1 MPGGAGEE
9 HAGII
14 MATDL
19 QTLSNELAGTVERA
33 SRSIV
38 AVHGRRGI
46 GSSGITW
53 RDNLIITSSEGVRA
67 EEGIKLLLPDG
78 RSTTARLRGRDSG
91 TDLAVLEADANSLA
105 PLEFAGESNL
115 KPGQLALAV
124 GRTAN
129 TGPIAS
135 FGIVSGVSGE
145 WKTWRGGK
153 LDPFVRLDISAYPTL
168 SGGAA
173 LDTAGNLIG
182 MVSTGLSR
190 SSVFAVT
197 HGTIDRIAGKLSQ
210 QGYVS
215 RGFLGV
221 ALQPVALPPQQR
233 EHLGQDAAIMLL
245 GIEPEG
251 PASLGGLILGDVLV
265 TGDGAPLPQ
274 PEALADL
281 LERTPPGQ
289 TVKFKLLRAGILQ
302 DLDVR
307 VGERPSRR
315 R

>member
-1 MPGGAGEE
+1 MPKAPGKAHPGV
-9 HAGII
+9 II
-14 MATDL
+14 ATDL
-19 QTLSNELAGTVERA
+19 VNLSNTLAETVERA
-33 SRSIV
+33 SASIV
-38 AVHGRRGI
+38 AVHARRGI
-46 GSSGITW
+46 GSSGIAW
-53 RDNLIITSSEGVRA
+53 RDNLILTSSEGVRT
-67 EEGIKLLLPDG
+67 EEGIKVVLPDG
-78 RSTTARLRGRDSG
+78 RVTTARLRGRDSG
-91 TDLAVLEADANSLA
+91 TDLAVLETDATGLRPLDFADDSA
-105 PLEFAGESNL
+105 L
-115 KPGQLALAV
+115 KAGQLALAV

-135 FGIVSGVSGE
+135 FGIISGLSGE

-173 LDTAGNLIG
+173 LNADGHLIG
-182 MVSTGLSR
+182 LVSTGLSR

-197 HGTIDRIAGKLSQ
+197 RSTIDRIAGKLSQ

-221 ALQPVALPPQQR
+221 AVQPVALPPHMK
-233 EHLGQDAAIMLL
+233 EKAGQDTGIMLL
-245 GIEPEG
+245 GIEPDG
-251 PASLGGLILGDVLV
+251 PAAVGGLIMGDVLV
-265 TGDGAPLPQ
+265 SGDGQSLAQ

-281 LERTPPGQ
+281 LERTPAGQ
-289 TVKFKLLRAGILQ
+289 IVKFKVLRAGELQ

-307 VGERPSRR
+307 IGERPNRR

>member
-1 MPGGAGEE
+1 MPDAHSKD
-9 HAGII
+9 HAGVI
-14 MATDL
+14 MATEL
-19 QTLSNELAGTVERA
+19 QNLSNELAATVERA
-33 SRSIV
+33 AASIV
-38 AVHGRRGI
+38 AVHARRGI
-46 GSSGITW
+46 GSSGIVW
-53 RDNLIITSSEGVRA
+53 RDNLILTSSEGVRA
-67 EEGIKLLLPDG
+67 EEGLKLVLPDG
-78 RSTTARLRGRDSG
+78 SVTTARLRGRDSG
-91 TDLAVLEADANSLA
+91 TDLAVLETNANGLR
-105 PLEFAGESNL
+105 PLEFAGDTAL
-115 KPGQLALAV
+115 KAGQLTVAV

-153 LDPFVRLDISAYPTL
+153 IDPFVRLDISAYPTL

-173 LDTAGNLIG
+173 LDAGGNLIG

-197 HGTIDRIAGKLSQ
+197 RSTIDRIAGKLTQ
-210 QGYVS
+210 EGYVS

-221 ALQPVALPPQQR
+221 ALQPVALPPHSQEQ
-233 EHLGQDAAIMLL
+233 LKQDTGIMLL

-251 PASLGGLILGDVLV
+251 PGAVGGLILGDVLV
-265 TGDGAPLPQ
+265 AGDGHSLAQ
-274 PEALADL
+274 PEALAEL
-281 LERTPPGQ
+281 LERTPAGQ
-289 TVKFKLLRAGILQ
+289 VVKFKVLRAGVLQ

>member
-1 MPGGAGEE
+1 MTTE
-9 HAGII
+9 
-14 MATDL
+14 L
-19 QTLSNELAGTVERA
+19 VNLSNELAETVERA
-33 SRSIV
+33 AASIV

-46 GSSGITW
+46 GSSGMVW
-53 RDNLIITSSEGVRA
+53 RDNLILTSSEGVRA
-67 EEGIKLLLPDG
+67 EEGIRITLPDG
-78 RSTTARLRGRDSG
+78 RVIAGRLRGRDSG
-91 TDLAVLEADANSLA
+91 TDLAVLEADVSGLR
-105 PLEFAGESNL
+105 PLEFAADIAL
-115 KPGQLALAV
+115 KAGQLALAV

-135 FGIVSGVSGE
+135 FGIISGVSGE

-173 LDTAGNLIG
+173 LDASGNPIG
-182 MVSTGLSR
+182 VVSTGLSR

-197 HGTIDRIAGKLSQ
+197 RGTIDRIAGKLSQ

-221 ALQPVALPPQQR
+221 ALQPVALPPAMK
-233 EHLGQDAAIMLL
+233 EPLKQDTGIMLL
-245 GIEPEG
+245 AVEADG
-251 PASLGGLILGDVLV
+251 PAAAGGLILGDVLV
-265 TGDGAPLPQ
+265 GGDGQPLAQ

-281 LERTPPGQ
+281 LERTPAGQ
-289 TVKFKLLRAGILQ
+289 VVKFKLLRAGAVQ

>member
-1 MPGGAGEE
+1 
-9 HAGII
+9 

-19 QTLSNELAGTVERA
+19 ANLSNTLAETVERA
-33 SRSIV
+33 ARSIV
-38 AVHGRRGI
+38 AVHARRGI
-46 GSSGITW
+46 GTSGIAW
-53 RDNLIITSSEGVRA
+53 RDNLILASSEGVRA
-67 EEGIKLLLPDG
+67 EDNIKLLLPDG
-78 RSTTARLRGRDSG
+78 RLATARLRGRDSG
-91 TDLAVLEADANSLA
+91 TDLAVLETDADGLV
-105 PLEFAGESNL
+105 PLEFANDTVL
-115 KPGQLALAV
+115 KAGQLALAV

-153 LDPFVRLDISAYPTL
+153 LDPFIRLDISAYPTL

-173 LDTAGNLIG
+173 LDASGNLIG
-182 MVSTGLSR
+182 MISTGLSR

-197 HGTIDRIAGKLSQ
+197 RGTIDRIAGKLSQ

-221 ALQPVALPPQQR
+221 ALQPVALPAQLR
-233 EHLGQDAAIMLL
+233 EHLGQDGAIMLL
-245 GIEPEG
+245 GVEPEG
-251 PASLGGLILGDVLV
+251 PASAGGLILGDVLV
-265 TGDGAPLPQ
+265 AADGQPLAQ

-289 TVKFKLLRAGILQ
+289 VVKFKLLRAGILQ
-302 DLDVR
+302 DVDVR
-307 VGERPSRR
+307 IGERPSRGR
-315 R
+315 

>member
-1 MPGGAGEE
+1 
-9 HAGII
+9 
-14 MATDL
+14 
-19 QTLSNELAGTVERA
+19 
-33 SRSIV
+33 V
-38 AVHGRRGI
+38 AVHARRGI
-46 GSSGITW
+46 GSSGIAW
-53 RDNLIITSSEGVRA
+53 RDNLILTSSEGVRA

-78 RSTTARLRGRDSG
+78 SVATARLRGRDSG
-91 TDLAVLEADANSLA
+91 TDLAVLETDASGLR
-105 PLEFAGESNL
+105 PLEFAGDIAL
-115 KPGQLALAV
+115 RAGQLALAV

-173 LDTAGNLIG
+173 VDAGGNLIG
-182 MVSTGLSR
+182 LVSTGLSR
-190 SSVFAVT
+190 SSVFAIT
-197 HGTIDRIAGKLSQ
+197 GSTIDRIAGKLSQ

-221 ALQPVALPPQQR
+221 SLQPVALPQPMKEQ
-233 EHLGQDAAIMLL
+233 LKQDSGIMLL

-251 PASLGGLILGDVLV
+251 PGAVGGLILGDVLV
-265 TGDGAPLPQ
+265 NGDGQSLAQ
-274 PEALADL
+274 PEALAEL
-281 LERTPPGQ
+281 LERAPAGQ
-289 TVKFKLLRAGILQ
+289 IVKFKLLRAGVLQ

-307 VGERPSRR
+307 IGERPSRR

>member
-1 MPGGAGEE
+1 
-9 HAGII
+9 
-14 MATDL
+14 MATEL
-19 QTLSNELAGTVERA
+19 QNLSNELAETVQRA
-33 SRSIV
+33 ARSIV
-38 AVHGRRGI
+38 AIHGRRGI
-46 GSSGITW
+46 GSSGIAW
-53 RDNLIITSSEGVRA
+53 RDNLILTSSEGVRSD
-67 EEGIKLLLPDG
+67 EGIKLLLPDG
-78 RSTTARLRGRDSG
+78 RATTARLRGRDSG
-91 TDLAVLEADANSLA
+91 TDLAILETDAAGLPA
-105 PLEFAGESNL
+105 LEFAGENNL

-173 LDTAGNLIG
+173 LDASGNLIG
-182 MVSTGLSR
+182 MISTGLSR
-190 SSVFAVT
+190 SSVFAVAR
-197 HGTIDRIAGKLSQ
+197 GTIDRIAGKLSQ

-221 ALQPVALPPQQR
+221 ALQPVALPAQLR
-233 EHLGQDAAIMLL
+233 DHLGQDGGIMLL
-245 GIEPEG
+245 GIEPDG
-251 PASLGGLILGDVLV
+251 PASAGGLILGDVLV
-265 TGDGAPLPQ
+265 AGDGQPLAQ

-289 TVKFKLLRAGILQ
+289 TVKFKVLRAGILQ

-307 VGERPSRR
+307 IGERSSRR

>member
-1 MPGGAGEE
+1 
-9 HAGII
+9 

-19 QTLSNELAGTVERA
+19 QNLSNELAATVERA
-33 SRSIV
+33 AGSIV
-38 AVHGRRGI
+38 AIHGRRGI
-46 GSSGITW
+46 GSSGIVW
-53 RDNLIITSSEGVRA
+53 RDNLILTSSEGVRA

-78 RSTTARLRGRDSG
+78 REATARLRGRDSG
-91 TDLAVLEADANSLA
+91 TDLAVLESDAADLH
-105 PLEFAGESNL
+105 PLEFTDDAAL
-115 KPGQLALAV
+115 KAGQLAVAV
-124 GRTAN
+124 GRTLN

-173 LDTAGNLIG
+173 LDASGNLIG
-182 MVSTGLSR
+182 LVSTGLSR

-197 HGTIDRIAGKLSQ
+197 RGTIERIAGKLSQ

-221 ALQPVALPPQQR
+221 ALQPVGLPQQIR
-233 EHLGQDAAIMLL
+233 QKFEQDSGIMLL
-245 GIEPEG
+245 GIEPVG
-251 PASLGGLILGDVLV
+251 PGAAAGLILGDVLIA
-265 TGDGAPLPQ
+265 GDGQPLAQ

-281 LERTPPGQ
+281 LERTPAGQ
-289 TVKFKLLRAGILQ
+289 VVKFKLLRAGQAL

-307 VGERPSRR
+307 IGERPRR
-315 R
+315 KN